1 MNRWTLFVNR
11 EPSFVWANSSHFETR
26 IKRVPEYVHTTRNV
40 SHVRTCFFM
49 LLWQRWCFFLCLPGM
64 TFQMPA
70 PALTFQTSKSNGT
83 PKSLLIILCVQ
94 KINIYIYIIY
104 LHILL
109 YIYTLIW
116 ILLIFNSDH
125 LIPSHTSHGST
136 YYPNC
141 VFPWPIDTKKHGG
154 PCKMLRVHEELFIA
168 ASIFFKD
175 VFSSSAPVTS
185 SG

>member
-94 KINIYIYIIY
+94 KKIYIYT
-104 LHILL
+104 
-109 YIYTLIW
+109 YIYYYTYTHWFEFSWYSTPTIW
-116 ILLIFNSDH
+116 FPPIHPMDQPITQTVFFLDPS
-125 LIPSHTSHGST
+125 IPRNMEVPARCSGFMKSFLSL
-136 YYPNC
+136 PQ
-141 VFPWPIDTKKHGG
+141 FF
-154 PCKMLRVHEELFIA
+154 LRR
-168 ASIFFKD
+168 FFE
-175 VFSSSAPVTS
+175 
-185 SG
+185 

>member
-94 KINIYIYIIY
+94 KKIYIYIPTYIII
-104 LHILL
+104 HIHIDLNLADIQLRPFDSLPYIPWINLL
-109 YIYTLIW
+109 PKLCFSLTHRYQETWRSLQ
-116 ILLIFNSDH
+116 DAQ
-125 LIPSHTSHGST
+125 GSWRAF
-136 YYPNC
+136 YRCLN
-141 VFPWPIDTKKHGG
+141 
-154 PCKMLRVHEELFIA
+154 
-168 ASIFFKD
+168 FF
-175 VFSSSAPVTS
+175 
-185 SG
+185 